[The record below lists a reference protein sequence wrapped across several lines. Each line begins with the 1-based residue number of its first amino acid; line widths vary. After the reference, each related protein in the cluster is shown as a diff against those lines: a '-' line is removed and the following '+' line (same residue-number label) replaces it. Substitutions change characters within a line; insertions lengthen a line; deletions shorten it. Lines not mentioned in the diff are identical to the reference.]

1 MSKGGGAG
9 KVYFV
14 LYLAVVLELL
24 IIIVERDEAEEG
36 LLRKQKE
43 TMKIVESI
51 LSQLQSGAGTEGIN
65 TRPQDEITIPP
76 AGVNLK
82 EVMGAD
88 IKSFRRYIVEVGVT
102 DVTNELKKKEGE
114 ADKDYQLRKKKLV
127 KLANVQEIEY
137 QVFFSSSQDPNN
149 APMFFTEEEIKKQ
162 GYDFSKFTPGQ
173 TITASDGSVW
183 TFESIRILNLDEEET
198 FTHMPK
204 ENLTMESIV
213 PIYPASMRKI
223 IGPSFN
229 PQGMPDDSVFFYS
242 TSESSKGSGDLK
254 KRSFIVNF
262 QPPSKAGWYKLR
274 FASRT
279 NRILGVKSGAKPAE
293 ISDETT
299 VNIGTVQLTVRDL
312 RKVKKEL
319 NNKLEKYS
327 LPNYDDFVRTGNL
340 EEFDKGLKYAKTK
353 VEGLEDATDLIGK
366 INLYGYICKLL
377 APGQSS
383 NFEQNKGSIE
393 FNVRVITPQP
403 QLANPV
409 ITIADAY
416 SCFDAVEPVI
426 DFTISPYQGNN
437 TVEGKVID
445 KNTGSTVARV
455 NFRPRDEVVAG
466 TTPPSRGGSRE
477 YYGYVDSKL
486 SPGKY
491 DVEVTHRLA
500 GKSDVKT
507 VPLDVFKTGL
517 SNEKVLRSMMTIA
530 ATYGNNVIVNA
541 EPESGGKIK
550 PNQFKTYLYT
560 DVDQQRAPFNG
571 YTVQLSEA
579 IFLSSNMNNLNLRIT
594 WIQPYTDKEID
605 IFPLETFSIVQK
617 PPKLYIGD
625 KSVSISGQERKIS
638 IRITRIIADGSPLG
652 DSKGSSEK
660 ADVDVTLGK
669 IDVSG
674 IEGFELVEGS
684 GVVEKG
690 EGGTYSVYFDIT
702 GKLPKGQDRIIGTI
716 QVPLSAVAKNTLN
729 GKISKPDRKVISV
742 SINYEPWKTSYIPG
756 RRPGRRPP
764 R

>member
-76 AGVNLK
+76 PGIDLK
-82 EVMGAD
+82 QVMGAD

-149 APMFFTEEEIKKQ
+149 APMFFTEDEIKKQ
-162 GYDFSKFTPGQ
+162 KLEFTKFTPGQ
-173 TITASDGSVW
+173 SITASDGSSW

-198 FTHMPK
+198 FTRMPK
-204 ENLTMESIV
+204 ENLTMESII
-213 PIYPASMRKI
+213 PIYPVNLRKI

-229 PQGMPDDSVFFYS
+229 PSGMPDDSVFFYS
-242 TSESSKGSGDLK
+242 TSESSKGTSELK

-262 QPPSKAGWYKLR
+262 QPPNKAGWYKLR

-279 NRILGVKSGAKPAE
+279 NRILGVKSDANVAE

-312 RKVKKEL
+312 KKVKKEL
-319 NNKLEKYS
+319 NNKLEKYG
-327 LPNYDDFVRTGNL
+327 LPSYEDLVKTSNL
-340 EEFDKGLKYAKTK
+340 DAFEKGLKDSKRK
-353 VEGLEDATDLIGK
+353 VERMEEATDLIGK

-377 APGQSS
+377 APGQSA
-383 NFEQNKGSIE
+383 NFEQNRGSIE
-393 FNVRVITPQP
+393 FNVRVITPTPTQ
-403 QLANPV
+403 ANPV
-409 ITIADAY
+409 ITIAEGF
-416 SCFDAVEPVI
+416 SCFDAIEPVI
-426 DFTISPYQGNN
+426 DFTISPFQGTNAL
-437 TVEGKVID
+437 EGKVID
-445 KNTGSTVARV
+445 KNTNATVARV
-455 NFRPRDEVVAG
+455 NFKPRDEIAG
-466 TTPPSRGGSRE
+466 TAPPPRGGSRE
-477 YYGYVDSKL
+477 YLGYVDSKL

-507 VPLDVFKTGL
+507 IPLDVFKTGL
-517 SNEKVLRSMMTIA
+517 SNEQMLRSQVTFA
-530 ATYGNNVIVNA
+530 ATYGNYVTMNA
-541 EPESGGKIK
+541 EPNSGGKIK
-550 PNQFKTYLYT
+550 PNQFRTYINT
-560 DVDQQRAPFNG
+560 DVGDQQKGPVNG
-571 YTVQLSEA
+571 YTVQQA
-579 IFLSSNMNNLNLRIT
+579 DAPFCSSNSNNLTLRIT
-594 WIQPYTDKEID
+594 WVQPNTGKEVD
-605 IFPLETFSIVQK
+605 LFPQETFPIVQK
-617 PPKLYIGD
+617 PPKLNIGD

-638 IRITRIIADGSPLG
+638 IRITRLTAVGTPVG
-652 DSKGSSEK
+652 DSPGSQEK
-660 ADVDVTLGK
+660 ADVDVSLGK
-669 IDVSG
+669 IDVG
-674 IEGFELVEGS
+674 GVQGFDLIEGS

-702 GKLPKGQDRIIGTI
+702 GKLPRGQDKLSGQI
-716 QVPLSAVAKNTLN
+716 QVPLSASAKNKLN
-729 GKISKPDRKVISV
+729 GKISKPDRKMITIPV
-742 SINYEPWKTSYIPG
+742 NTFEPEKPG
-756 RRPGRRPP
+756 RTPGRRPP